1 MISLSQVEVQVVKY
15 GLIVYKDTHGG
26 HTQRKDEALFNV
38 GDNIQMKAMA
48 RIYTEEMRIPPTDIV
63 KIDFHELDTY
73 KGEPVILPVN
83 LYFFGCGDGR
93 TRWFPASPCIIP
105 VFISVHF
112 SANYL
117 RQEEIDYLRT
127 YAPIGCRDEYTL
139 QTMRKYGIPAYLFG
153 CITATLPKREENA
166 CRNKIYCVDAP
177 DEALQYLP
185 ESVHSDIEYKC
196 HVVRGFYSSEMF
208 LRMDQMAEQLLRE
221 YCAQAALVVTSRLHC
236 AAPCM
241 AMGIPVVLAA
251 EELSS
256 RFSWI
261 DRLLP
266 VYTKER
272 FSEICWNPKP
282 VEYEY
287 TKNKMIQ
294 LVVKRLQDA
303 MAYWGNM
310 TDISYFFESRTKTA
324 YVDPFQKMIQSADRE
339 IFKNGNE
346 SYIIWGNTCAAEQI
360 YQHICEKYPHA
371 NLEAVIDEYNSSF
384 FHEYQTVK
392 FSDLSD
398 FRRGGGQSISIIA
411 TPASAKEAILQR
423 LKEADNHVICV
434 FLDGDSIR
442 T

>member
-1 MISLSQVEVQVVKY
+1 M
-15 GLIVYKDTHGG
+15 
-26 HTQRKDEALFNV
+26 
-38 GDNIQMKAMA
+38 
-48 RIYTEEMRIPPTDIV
+48 
-63 KIDFHELDTY
+63 
-73 KGEPVILPVN
+73 
-83 LYFFGCGDGR
+83 
-93 TRWFPASPCIIP
+93 
-105 VFISVHF
+105 
-112 SANYL
+112 
-117 RQEEIDYLRT
+117 
-127 YAPIGCRDEYTL
+127 
-139 QTMRKYGIPAYLFG
+139 
-153 CITATLPKREENA
+153 
-166 CRNKIYCVDAP
+166 DAP

-208 LRMDQMAEQLLRE
+208 LRMDQMAEQLLWE
-221 YCAQAALVVTSRLHC
+221 YC

-310 TDISYFFESRTKTA
+310 IDVSWFFESRTKTA